1 MGNEQPKRARYRKL
15 LRTILISGGALLL
28 NSLMTFFLVPEISNS
43 VGTEAYGFVS
53 MARTFEQYAM
63 ILTAALNAFAAR
75 YIVIAYHEG
84 KLEEANAYFTSTL
97 YGDGLLAT
105 GLFLIAGTA
114 IIFLERIVLIS
125 PELVAD
131 VKLLFLFIFV
141 NFWIVTMAT
150 AFNSAAHIKNKLDV
164 AGVFKVAAY
173 LCEAGLLIFSYNVLR
188 PSVYY
193 VGLGRALEA
202 FIMAAGSVWIWR
214 RFTRELTARRRYFS
228 WTAIKRLVTNGA
240 WTSMNSLGGVLND
253 GLDLWICNR
262 MLTPLGMGQ
271 LAIAKTFHSLFLG
284 AFGIVSQP
292 FEPLLLK
299 SYAEHDR
306 ETLLDELKLAMKL
319 SGMLSNILFAGFV
332 ALGVAFYKLWIPR
345 EDVYLIYGL
354 TIVSNLA
361 TVPSGPMFPLYYIY
375 VLTAKNR
382 FPTVM
387 TILGGLLNVLS
398 MFILLSTTD
407 LGNYAILWTSV
418 AVSAM
423 IAYVSNPL
431 YMAHV
436 LHEPWWTFYPGILQ
450 NLLSCGVMVAV
461 FKGLSLLY
469 EPSDWITL
477 LLSACVLLLV
487 GAGLHVLIVCSR
499 DERKELA
506 RRKRRSGRSILPVG
520 TRSTST
526 SLEAGRS
533 NCSTS
538 PFSGLPN
545 QQTGGVS
552 DGTSGID
559 CNPQL

>member
-1 MGNEQPKRARYRKL
+1 MRMTVGNEQLKRACYRKL

-28 NSLMTFFLVPEISNS
+28 NSLMTFFLVLVISNS

-84 KLEEANAYFTSTL
+84 KLEEANRYFSSTL
-97 YGDGLLAT
+97 YGDGMLAT
-105 GLFLIAGTA
+105 GLLLIAGAA
-114 IIFLERIVLIS
+114 IVFLDRIFHIS

-131 VKLLFLFIFV
+131 VKLLFLFMFV

-150 AFNSAAHIKNKLDV
+150 AFNSTAHIKNKLDV
-164 AGVFKVAAY
+164 AGIFKVAAY
-173 LCEAGLLIFSYNVLR
+173 LCEAGLLIFCYGVLR
-188 PSVYY
+188 PSVCY

-228 WTAIKRLVTNGA
+228 WAAIKRLVTNGV
-240 WTSMNSLGGVLND
+240 WTSMNSLGCVLND

-284 AFGIVSQP
+284 AFTIISQP

-299 SYAEHDR
+299 SYADHDR
-306 ETLLDELKLAMKL
+306 ESLLDELKLSMKL

-332 ALGVAFYKLWIPR
+332 ALGVAFYRLWIPK
-345 EDVYLIYGL
+345 EDIYLIYGL

-382 FPTVM
+382 FPTIM
-387 TILGGLLNVLS
+387 TILSGLLNVLS
-398 MFILLSTTD
+398 MYILLSTTD

-418 AVSAM
+418 VASAL
-423 IAYVSNPL
+423 IAFVSNPL

-450 NLLSCGVMVAV
+450 NLLSCVIMVAV

-469 EPSDWITL
+469 TPSSWITL
-477 LLSACVLLLV
+477 LLSAIVLFVCGAVLHALVAYNKGERRRIAQILL
-487 GAGLHVLIVCSR
+487 
-499 DERKELA
+499 
-506 RRKRRSGRSILPVG
+506 RRKAP
-520 TRSTST
+520 
-526 SLEAGRS
+526 EA
-533 NCSTS
+533 
-538 PFSGLPN
+538 
-545 QQTGGVS
+545 
-552 DGTSGID
+552 
-559 CNPQL
+559 

>member
-28 NSLMTFFLVPEISNS
+28 NSLMTFFLIPVISNS

-84 KLEEANAYFTSTL
+84 KLEEANMYFSSTL
-97 YGDGLLAT
+97 YGDGMLAT
-105 GLFLIAGTA
+105 GLFLIAGAA
-114 IIFLERIVLIS
+114 IIFLDRLFHIS

-131 VKLLFLFIFV
+131 VKLLFLFMFV

-150 AFNSAAHIKNKLDV
+150 AFNSTAHIKNKLDV
-164 AGVFKVAAY
+164 TGVFKVAAY
-173 LCEAGLLIFSYNVLR
+173 LCEAGLLVFCYGVLR
-188 PSVYY
+188 PSVCY

-214 RFTRELTARRRYFS
+214 RFTRELTARRRDFS
-228 WTAIKRLVTNGA
+228 WMAIKRLVTNGL

-284 AFGIVSQP
+284 VFSIISQP

-306 ETLLDELKLAMKL
+306 ETLLDELKLSMKL

-332 ALGVAFYKLWIPR
+332 ALGVAFYRLWIPK
-345 EDVYLIYGL
+345 EDIHLIYGL

-382 FPTVM
+382 FPTIM
-387 TILGGLLNVLS
+387 TILSGLLNVLGMYVLLKYTHVGIYS
-398 MFILLSTTD
+398 IVWTTVAAVMVIDFI
-407 LGNYAILWTSV
+407 
-418 AVSAM
+418 
-423 IAYVSNPL
+423 SNPL

-436 LHEPWWTFYPGILQ
+436 LHEPWWIFYPSILR
-450 NLLSCGVMVAV
+450 NLLSCAVMTGVFMV
-461 FKGLSLLY
+461 LSRLY
-469 EPSDWITL
+469 TPSNWI
-477 LLSACVLLLV
+477 S
-487 GAGLHVLIVCSR
+487 LIVSAGFLFGLGAVLHLILVMN
-499 DERKELA
+499 RKELRQVWHIMKKA
-506 RRKRRSGRSILPVG
+506 
-520 TRSTST
+520 
-526 SLEAGRS
+526 EM
-533 NCSTS
+533 N
-538 PFSGLPN
+538 
-545 QQTGGVS
+545 
-552 DGTSGID
+552 
-559 CNPQL
+559 